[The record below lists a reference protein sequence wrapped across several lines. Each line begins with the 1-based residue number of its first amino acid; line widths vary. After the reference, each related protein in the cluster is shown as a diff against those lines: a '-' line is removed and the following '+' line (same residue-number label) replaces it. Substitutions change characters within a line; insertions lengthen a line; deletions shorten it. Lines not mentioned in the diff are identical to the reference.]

1 MSCHSLSSVY
11 SDRSY
16 IPIVAA
22 TRGTLLIRADEMSMT
37 VAMMSWLGRLSF
49 RNTAS
54 SLSRPDLSRTPM
66 DFTMPMKKSFVV
78 WRIPCFLFGIQ
89 MEQD

>member
-1 MSCHSLSSVY
+1 M
-11 SDRSY
+11 
-16 IPIVAA
+16 
-22 TRGTLLIRADEMSMT
+22 IRADEMSMT